1 MAEGDKTSPTRENI
15 FLLTLAPDW
24 DRPVGLGLKL
34 EMLLGGDLL

>member
-1 MAEGDKTSPTRENI
+1 MAEGDKTTPPKANS
-15 FLLTLAPDW
+15 FLLTLAPER